1 MARSS
6 DAPFPLSLLRD
17 RTFQA
22 REIRRVAKISALYL
36 VITTVLVGVFYHQ
49 VLGRLIE
56 GMAPLLFVSEDAA
69 LAADA
74 VPTLGSVLGRWLVA
88 MLAVNFAVTA
98 VLGAY
103 IARRLGRPL
112 LAIRR
117 TLREVAGG
125 NLDVRLRASDD
136 REFGELAEEL
146 TEAMARVREHVA
158 EAKGVIDGA
167 RGADAAGEATAL
179 RDARAALGWF
189 RTDADGAGANDA
201 DASHDARTA

>member
-88 MLAVNFAVTA
+88 MLAVNLAVTA

-201 DASHDARTA
+201 DAAHDARTA